1 MSKVRTKIFF
11 VDSEE
16 PLSVQD
22 SFSDVVANFSLQAK
36 SGPWFEEDK
45 VGEGDDFSAYGK
57 FSLPTGR
64 QVFVNW
70 KNVDYVKNCYCKFD
84 ELTGH
89 EGEATPLG
97 DAAKMAKYAGW
108 VFPRNDSVVVVAD
121 FLSRKC
127 KDFCNCRIFEEGI
140 FLKGY
145 LQFAEEILRFWQEDN
160 DASNHAAVVVADVLK
175 EIEQFANKEN
185 GNASN

>member
-1 MSKVRTKIFF
+1 MAKVRTEIFF
-11 VDSEE
+11 NGSKEPISVD
-16 PLSVQD
+16 D
-22 SFSDVVANFSLQAK
+22 SFDEVVADLSGQAE
-36 SGPWFEEDK
+36 SSQWFEESK
-45 VGEGDDFSAYGK
+45 EGGDFSAYGK
-57 FSLPTGR
+57 FSLPNGR

-70 KNVDYVKNCYCKFD
+70 RNVDYVKNCYCKFD

-108 VFPRNDSVVVVAD
+108 LFPRNDSVVVVAD

-127 KDFCNCRIFEEGI
+127 KDFYNCRIFEEGI

-145 LQFAEEILRFWQEDN
+145 LQFAKEVLRFWQEGN
-160 DASNHAAVVVADVLK
+160 DANNHAVVVADVLK
-175 EIEQFANKEN
+175 EIEQFASQDKEN
-185 GNASN
+185 RND